1 MTPAVVLIMG
11 VSASGKTTLGRALA
25 ERFACRFVDADDL
38 HPPANREKMARGEP
52 LDDHD
57 RRPWLDA
64 IRSEIDAALQWSGEG
79 VELVITCS
87 ALRRRYRERLRRTTE
102 PILLV
107 YLQADRETLRQR
119 LEARVDHFFPLSLL
133 DSQLQTLEPPE
144 EGEAAV
150 TLDAAASIT
159 ELVEAVVREA
169 ERRFAFRSTGGKK
182 APHDNAGLGEA

>member
-1 MTPAVVLIMG
+1 MTPAMVLIMG

-64 IRSEIDAALQWSGEG
+64 IRGEIDAALHRSGEG

-87 ALRRRYRERLRRTTE
+87 ALRRRYRERLRRPAE

-107 YLQADRETLRQR
+107 HLHADRETLRQR
-119 LEARVDHFFPLSLL
+119 LASRADHFFPLSLL
-133 DSQLQTLEPPE
+133 DSQLDTLEPPE
-144 EGEAAV
+144 EEEAAFP
-150 TLDAAASIT
+150 LDAAAPLT
-159 ELVEAVVREA
+159 ELIAAVERETD
-169 ERRFAFRSTGGKK
+169 RRFAVRSTEVSK
-182 APHDNAGLGEA
+182 ASHENPRLGEE